1 MSVPKT
7 DALPLGDC
15 PATRSIIAR
24 MAFQVKSCV
33 QLFLGF
39 ARYPRKPKKT
49 RGLREELGVGFFV
62 FSPFFGEIFLR
73 KNGFHGT
80 NRDASTAVDTL
91 VWVDVVAVRSFT
103 GVDAVDGANFY
114 A

>member
-1 MSVPKT
+1 
-7 DALPLGDC
+7 
-15 PATRSIIAR
+15 

-39 ARYPRKPKKT
+39 ARDSRKPKKT
-49 RGLREELGVGFFV
+49 KGLREELGVGFLV
-62 FSPFFGEIFLR
+62 FGPFFREIFLS
-73 KNGFHGT
+73 KNGFHWA
-80 NRDASTAVDTL
+80 NRYASTAVDAL
-91 VWVDVVAVRSFT
+91 VWVNVVAVGTFA